1 LSDASSWT
9 RWAFERKRT
18 NAQSPAV
25 KEDRRFNKSHPP
37 WTNDPLT
44 LTLIAVVIA
53 ASIAMY
59 FILMRG
65 WFW

>member
-1 LSDASSWT
+1 M
-9 RWAFERKRT
+9 
-18 NAQSPAV
+18 
-25 KEDRRFNKSHPP
+25 FNKSHLP

-44 LTLIAVVIA
+44 LTLIGVVIA

>member
-1 LSDASSWT
+1 M
-9 RWAFERKRT
+9 
-18 NAQSPAV
+18 
-25 KEDRRFNKSHPP
+25 FNKSHLP

-44 LTLIAVVIA
+44 LTLIGVVIA

-59 FILMRG
+59 FIIMRG